1 MEPRNL
7 IVLGSTGTIGRLTL
21 EVARRHPDEIRVVGL
36 SGGRNVD
43 ALARQ
48 AAEHQVRAVAV
59 ADPALLGRLRAAGGL
74 PADAQVLAGSA
85 GLAAL
90 AAWPEAGIVVNA
102 IVGAAGLEPT
112 LVALQRGARVGLA
125 NKESLVMAGHLVAE
139 SLAQHGGEIV
149 PIDSEHS
156 ALWQCLQG
164 RDRGQVRRLILT
176 ASGGPFRGLA
186 AEALERVTAQEA
198 LRHPRWRMGR
208 RITIDSATLFNKGM
222 ELIEARWLFDWPFSR
237 LEAVVHPQAIVH
249 GLVELADG
257 SLLAHLSRPD
267 MRLPIQLARSLPAR
281 WEPPGSPWELI
292 GAEALTFEKADERS
306 FPCLALARAAGERG
320 GLAPAVANAADE
332 VLVAAF
338 LEGRL
343 SFTGIARGLERVLG
357 AHRPTGATDLAEIMA
372 ADAWARAQAEAFVD
386 EAPSR

>member
-21 EVARRHPDEIRVVGL
+21 EVARRHPGEIRVVGL
-36 SGGRNVD
+36 SAGRNVD

-48 AAEHQVRAVAV
+48 AAEHRVRAVAV
-59 ADPALLGRLRAAGGL
+59 ADPALLGKLRAAGGL

-267 MRLPIQLARSLPAR
+267 MRLPIQLALSLPAR